1 MSTKKTEV
9 IIIGAGIA
17 GLAAGQALTVA
28 GVENLIL
35 ESRDRYGGRIWPDN
49 SLGSPVARGAQ
60 LIHGI
65 NNNPMISLAQQFS
78 ASYFSLK
85 ISHRSYYIFD
95 RHGQLVAPDI
105 VRDFDH
111 HLETLF
117 HQANKLAWQKEQDI
131 SLAESLS
138 SIIDI
143 NQWSSVQQDLFIR
156 KLKFFENYIGA
167 EYELLSARH
176 WNEEEETSG
185 ETVIL
190 EDGYAAIIKGLA
202 DSCAIQLN
210 TTVRSIHTRKD
221 DVEILTDRGVFNAH
235 AVIVTLPL
243 GVLKKREIR
252 FDPPLST
259 LKQAAIDRL
268 GMGLFNIIGM
278 RFPRIFWPEEGRAFF
293 LPSEPDIPIFVNI
306 RSFSNEP
313 ILIGW
318 VGGKTGHALENE
330 SDVEVIKRVLT
341 QLTVFGKN
349 IPAPERYFLTR
360 WGQDPYS
367 FGSYS
372 YLPVG
377 ATGDDRDVLSQPE
390 SDNLF
395 FAGEATHRQFPAT
408 VHGAYLSGL
417 REAARI
423 MGVKN
428 VVV

>member
-1 MSTKKTEV
+1 MKHKKIEV

-17 GLAAGQALTVA
+17 GLAAGQALTAA
-28 GVENLIL
+28 GVDNLTL
-35 ESRDRYGGRIWPDN
+35 EARDRYGGRIWPDN

-65 NNNPMISLAQQFS
+65 NDNPMISLAQQFPS
-78 ASYFSLK
+78 SYFNLE

-95 RHGQLVAPDI
+95 RQGQSIAPNI
-105 VRDFDH
+105 VSDFDH
-111 HLETLF
+111 QLETLL

-138 SIIDI
+138 SLLNI
-143 NQWSSVQQDLFIR
+143 NQWSSVQQDLFTR
-156 KLKFFENYIGA
+156 KLRFFENYIGA

-202 DSCAIQLN
+202 HSCTIQLN
-210 TTVRSIHTRKD
+210 TTVQSLHSRKD
-221 DVEILTDRGVFNAH
+221 EVEILTDRGVFKAN

-243 GVLKKREIR
+243 GVLKNQKIR

-278 RFPRIFWPEEGRAFF
+278 RFPRIFWPEDGRAFF
-293 LPSEPDIPIFVNI
+293 LPSKRVPVIVNI

-318 VGGKTGHALENE
+318 VGGKTGRALENE
-330 SDVEVIKRVLT
+330 TDVEVIKGVLT

-360 WGQDPYS
+360 WGHDPYS

-417 REAARI
+417 REAAKI
-423 MGVKN
+423 IKILS
-428 VVV
+428 